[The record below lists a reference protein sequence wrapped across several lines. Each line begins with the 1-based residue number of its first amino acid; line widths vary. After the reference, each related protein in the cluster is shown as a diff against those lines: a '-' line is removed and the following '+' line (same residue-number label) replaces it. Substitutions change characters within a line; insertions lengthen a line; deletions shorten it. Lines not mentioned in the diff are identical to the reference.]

1 MNGSIKLTLADE
13 ALINTGLTIATQ
25 DAGAA
30 GAVGF
35 MARALVQATL
45 PHKKVEGS
53 HFQRKNGNY
62 TLTMLA
68 PPDPGLPYGSIPRLL
83 LAYVTKEA
91 TRTNS
96 RVIDLGESMA
106 AFMRQ
111 LGLLRT
117 GGLRGDITRLKD
129 QTRRLFASTV
139 SLTYE
144 RPGRVTDIG
153 FRLADRIDMW
163 WHAHDPE
170 QGDLWHSAITLTE
183 PFFREVV
190 EGPVP
195 VDMRALMVLKRS
207 PMALDIYVWLTY
219 RYSYSKQATTIPWG
233 TLATQFGADYG
244 RKRDFKAAFKDEL
257 HKVLTVY
264 PEARVE
270 ETDVGLILKP
280 SPPHVSKLR

>member
-1 MNGSIKLTLADE
+1 VTCSTKPSPADE
-13 ALINTGLTIATQ
+13 TLINAGLAIANE
-25 DAGAA
+25 DAAAA

-45 PHKKVEGS
+45 PHKKVNGPY
-53 HFQRKNGNY
+53 FQRKNGDF

-68 PPDPGLPYGSIPRLL
+68 PPNPGLPYGSIPRLL
-83 LAYVTKEA
+83 LAYVTREA
-91 TRTNS
+91 ARTNS
-96 RVIDLGESMA
+96 RVIELGESMA

-111 LGLLRT
+111 LGLIRA
-117 GGLRGDITRLKD
+117 GGPRGDITRLKD

-144 RPGRVTDIG
+144 GPGRVTDMG

-170 QGDLWHSAITLTE
+170 QDDQWHSTITLTE

-195 VDMRALMVLKRS
+195 VDMRALTALKRS
-207 PMALDIYVWLTY
+207 PMALDAYIWLTY
-219 RYSYSKQATTIPWG
+219 RYSYLTQATTIPWS
-233 TLATQFGADYG
+233 TLAAQFGADYS
-244 RKRDFKAAFKDEL
+244 RERDFKAAFKDEL

-264 PEARVE
+264 SEARVE
-270 ETDVGLILKP
+270 ESRSGLVLKP
-280 SPPHVSKLR
+280 SPPHVGKLR

>member
-1 MNGSIKLTLADE
+1 MTGSKKLTSADE
-13 ALINTGLTIATQ
+13 TLINAGLAIASE
-25 DAGAA
+25 DAATA

-53 HFQRKNGNY
+53 YFQRKNGDY

-68 PPDPGLPYGSIPRLL
+68 PPNPGLPYGSIPRLL
-83 LAYVTKEA
+83 LAYVTREA
-91 TRTNS
+91 ARTNS
-96 RVIDLGESMA
+96 RVIELGESMA

-111 LGLLRT
+111 LGLFRT
-117 GGLRGDITRLKD
+117 GGPRGDITRLKD
-129 QTRRLFASTV
+129 QTRRLFTSTV

-144 RPGRVTDIG
+144 GPGRVTDMG
-153 FRLADRIDMW
+153 FRLADKIDMW
-163 WHAHDPE
+163 WHAQDPE
-170 QGDLWHSAITLTE
+170 QDDQWQSTITLTE

-195 VDMRALMVLKRS
+195 VDMRALTALKRS
-207 PMALDIYVWLTY
+207 PMALDAYIWLTY
-219 RYSYSKQATTIPWG
+219 RYSYLTQATAIPWG
-233 TLATQFGADYG
+233 TLAAQFGADYS
-244 RKRDFKAAFKDEL
+244 RERDFKAAFKDEL

-270 ETDVGLILKP
+270 ESNSGLILKP
-280 SPPHVSKLR
+280 SPPHVGKVR